1 MTPSE
6 ISSLNA
12 NVLRRSAI
20 KIPTCKSVTC
30 ITNVKCRWLVTY
42 FEILTLVLRLK
53 PVIFKMST
61 MRIVT
66 PDFLL
71 AFDTK
76 LPDASG
82 RRCDII
88 NEVDVG
94 DSPTLKP

>member
-1 MTPSE
+1 VN
-6 ISSLNA
+6 I
-12 NVLRRSAI
+12 LRRNVV

-30 ITNVKCRWLVTY
+30 ITSVKCRWLATY
-42 FEILTLVLRLK
+42 FEILTLVLYLK

-71 AFDTK
+71 AFDTN
-76 LPDASG
+76 LPDVSR
-82 RRCDII
+82 RRCDIK

-94 DSPTLKP
+94 NSSILKP